1 MSLHDHQYGNW
12 KPKRIERI
20 SQAEA
25 LAKEGKK
32 VDEIISMT
40 GLARVTAQCIV
51 GRVRGE
57 LDFSSLMKFSEHQD
71 VNASARAE
79 MRLTGGSR

>member
-1 MSLHDHQYGNW
+1 VIGMDIPLY
-12 KPKRIERI
+12 ERI

-40 GLARVTAQCIV
+40 GLARVTAQCVV

-57 LDFSSLMKFSEHQD
+57 LDFSSLRKNSKD
-71 VNASARAE
+71 SD
-79 MRLTGGSR
+79 

>member
-1 MSLHDHQYGNW
+1 MGRKSWPQLRLVIGMDIPLY
-12 KPKRIERI
+12 ERI

-40 GLARVTAQCIV
+40 GLARVTAQCVV

-57 LDFSSLMKFSEHQD
+57 LDFSSLRKCRKEH
-71 VNASARAE
+71 
-79 MRLTGGSR
+79 

>member
-1 MSLHDHQYGNW
+1 MGRKSWPQLRLVIGMDIPLY
-12 KPKRIERI
+12 ERI

-40 GLARVTAQCIV
+40 GLARVTAQCVV

-57 LDFSSLMKFSEHQD
+57 LDFSSLRKNSKE
-71 VNASARAE
+71 NAQ
-79 MRLTGGSR
+79 

>member
-25 LAKEGKK
+25 LAKEGTK
-32 VDEIISMT
+32 VDEIISLT
-40 GLARVTAQCIV
+40 GLARVTAQCVV

-57 LDFSSLMKFSEHQD
+57 LDFSSLRKNSKD
-71 VNASARAE
+71 SD
-79 MRLTGGSR
+79 

>member
-1 MSLHDHQYGNW
+1 MGRKSWPQLRLVIGMDIPLY
-12 KPKRIERI
+12 ERI

-32 VDEIISMT
+32 VDEIISLT
-40 GLARVTAQCIV
+40 GLARVTAQCVV

-57 LDFSSLMKFSEHQD
+57 LDFSSLRKNSKD
-71 VNASARAE
+71 SD
-79 MRLTGGSR
+79 

>member
-1 MSLHDHQYGNW
+1 MMSLHDHQYGNW

-57 LDFSSLMKFSEHQD
+57 LDFSSLRKCRKDDAQ
-71 VNASARAE
+71 
-79 MRLTGGSR
+79 

>member
-1 MSLHDHQYGNW
+1 MGRKSWPQLRLVIGMDIPLY
-12 KPKRIERI
+12 ERI

-40 GLARVTAQCIV
+40 GLARVTAQCVV

-57 LDFSSLMKFSEHQD
+57 LDFSSLRKNSKD
-71 VNASARAE
+71 SD
-79 MRLTGGSR
+79 

>member
-1 MSLHDHQYGNW
+1 MLLTDSDAMQDNIPLY
-12 KPKRIERI
+12 ERI

-32 VDEIISMT
+32 VDEIISLT
-40 GLARVTAQCIV
+40 GLARVTAQCVV

-57 LDFSSLMKFSEHQD
+57 LDFSSLRKNSKD
-71 VNASARAE
+71 SD
-79 MRLTGGSR
+79 